1 MKELTETDLLR
12 KMAAYCASSEH
23 CAQEVRTKLN
33 NSGLTEEATERILSR
48 LQADGFLD
56 EARFCQAFVN
66 DKLRFNQWGRIK
78 IGYELQRRQI
88 PEAQI
93 QEALSEIDEETY
105 QEVLQK
111 VLKTKMSS
119 IKAKDD
125 REFVLKLMRFA
136 AGRGFESQEVNQCL
150 KQLFQAD
157 DEEPMDPTVD

>member
-33 NSGLTEEATERILSR
+33 ASGLSEEATERILSR
-48 LQADGFLD
+48 LQAEGFLD

-78 IGYELQRRQI
+78 ISYELQRRQI
-88 PEAQI
+88 PEALI
-93 QEALSEIDEETY
+93 QEALSEIDNETY
-105 QEVLQK
+105 QTILEK
-111 VLKTKMSS
+111 ILKTKMSS
-119 IKAKDD
+119 IQAKDD
-125 REFVLKLMRFA
+125 RDLILKLMRFA
-136 AGRGFESQEVNQCL
+136 AGRGFESQAVSQCL
-150 KQLFQAD
+150 KHLFQAD

>member
-1 MKELTETDLLR
+1 M
-12 KMAAYCASSEH
+12 
-23 CAQEVRTKLN
+23 
-33 NSGLTEEATERILSR
+33 
-48 LQADGFLD
+48 
-56 EARFCQAFVN
+56 
-66 DKLRFNQWGRIK
+66 
-78 IGYELQRRQI
+78 
-88 PEAQI
+88 
-93 QEALSEIDEETY
+93 
-105 QEVLQK
+105 LQK